1 MKKQGCEIEAKGIN
15 YYIKVPKRSHPLKIW
30 SRDAEEDPNTNIAT
44 SIQCHGQANSSSSS
58 SSSKLYGVR
67 QVLKNVEFVARP
79 REILAIVGPSGAG
92 KSTLLEVLAG
102 RLAPPSPPP
111 LVLVNGRR
119 VEKSE
124 FRRMSGYVTQRDT
137 LFPLLTVRETLLFSA
152 RLRVAAG
159 CCGSGVGGRVE
170 AVLQELGLDAV
181 ADVRVRDVSGAKR
194 RVSIGVDLVHDPAV
208 LLLDEPTSGLDS
220 ASALQVVEALRA
232 TAAARGR
239 TVILS
244 IHQPGFRIAK
254 QFGSLLLLAD
264 GAALHRGSP
273 DALLARLRSL
283 GLALP
288 LGVDVVEFAIDS
300 IPSLQKH
307 HHHHQLLQLSEKFDR
322 CTLQHLFNDNNDC
335 SPPSPSTTTTTT
347 NRCNYANSRGREV
360 GVLAHRFCKNVWRTR
375 QLFTCRAAAMLVSGL
390 ALGSIFYG
398 LRPDQVVE
406 RVGFFAFVLT
416 FLLSSTTEALPIF
429 LQERE
434 IVMKE
439 TFGGAYRLSSYVL
452 ANSLVFVH
460 FLLVIWLVLYTANS
474 VVVCFS
480 AAAPN
485 FIVGNSVISGAMG
498 SFFLFSGYFIAERAM
513 PRCWVFMHYV
523 SLFKYPFEAFL
534 VNELGGR
541 GRCVVVEGNGGGCVV
556 RGEDV
561 LRGEGLGEELR
572 WRNVG
577 AMVGFIVLYRFFAYL
592 ILWLRCRCA
601 QNGGLSGQK

>member
-30 SRDAEEDPNTNIAT
+30 SRDAEEDPNTNLAT
-44 SIQCHGQANSSSSS
+44 SIQCHGQVNSSSS

-152 RLRVAAG
+152 RLRVAAAG

-170 AVLQELGLDAV
+170 AVLRELGLDAV
-181 ADVRVRDVSGAKR
+181 ADVRVRDVSGGQRR
-194 RVSIGVDLVHDPAV
+194 RVSIGVETVHDPGV
-208 LLLDEPTSGLDS
+208 LILDEPTSGLDS

-307 HHHHQLLQLSEKFDR
+307 HHHHQLLQLSKKFDR

-335 SPPSPSTTTTTT
+335 SPLRHRRRRRRPQTVAITRTLAVARWGCWRTASARTCGGARRLLRVRSHLPAVVDHRGAAHLPPGAGNCHEGDLRRRVPALLIRARKFASIRPFLLALALLFAAPAYFLVGLDPSP
-347 NRCNYANSRGREV
+347 
-360 GVLAHRFCKNVWRTR
+360 
-375 QLFTCRAAAMLVSGL
+375 RA
-390 ALGSIFYG
+390 
-398 LRPDQVVE
+398 
-406 RVGFFAFVLT
+406 FA
-416 FLLSSTTEALPIF
+416 
-429 LQERE
+429 
-434 IVMKE
+434 
-439 TFGGAYRLSSYVL
+439 Y
-452 ANSLVFVH
+452 

-534 VNELGGR
+534 VNELGG
-541 GRCVVVEGNGGGCVV
+541 GGGAWWW
-556 RGEDV
+556 RGM
-561 LRGEGLGEELR
+561 G
-572 WRNVG
+572 VG
-577 AMVGFIVLYRFFAYL
+577 V
-592 ILWLRCRCA
+592 WCKCA

>member
-44 SIQCHGQANSSSSS
+44 SIQCHGQVNSSS

-137 LFPLLTVRETLLFSA
+137 LFPLLT
-152 RLRVAAG
+152 
-159 CCGSGVGGRVE
+159 
-170 AVLQELGLDAV
+170 ELGLDAV
-181 ADVRVRDVSGAKR
+181 ADVRVRDVSGGQRR
-194 RVSIGVDLVHDPAV
+194 RVSIGVETVHDPGV
-208 LLLDEPTSGLDS
+208 LILDEPTSGLDS

-307 HHHHQLLQLSEKFDR
+307 HHHHHQLLQLSEKFDR

-335 SPPSPSTTTTTT
+335 SPPSPSTTTTTTTT

-452 ANSLVFVH
+452 ANSLVFVPFLLALALLFAAPAYFLVGLDPSPRAFAY